1 MLADDVTVY
10 IENPKELTKKI
21 LELVSNNS
29 KIITKV
35 LEKMLLEIWAQVNT
49 QKLIAFLYNRNKQGE
64 FENNIY
70 ISSPQRQNT

>member
-1 MLADDVTVY
+1 MTVY

-35 LEKMLLEIWAQVNT
+35 LEKKLLEIWAQVNA
-49 QKLIAFLYNRNKQGE
+49 QKSIAFLYNRDKQGK
-64 FENNIY
+64 FENTTY